1 MQLQRRATRMASSV
15 LALFFV
21 VAALSTRATLPA
33 AAQHGCDPG
42 NLIPNCDF
50 EQSSGDLPSGWAAQ
64 VLSGQVGFR
73 LVYGSASHSSYGQSS
88 LLLSSNDAYV
98 ATINTQVG
106 GVQPGTAYKASIGW
120 GAPAPPT
127 DSFGR
132 QLGIDPT
139 GGTDANSPNVVWG
152 PMHWGDARGLNYPP
166 PDVNVDVSA
175 VAQAPT
181 ITVFVKVDHNRAVPN
196 SMIFLDAV
204 SLFVDPV
211 QPPPTAIPPTAIPP
225 TATSLPK
232 PAARLAPAKPAI
244 PTATA
249 TPTATMTATVT
260 PTSTPTSTPTI
271 TPTPTATY
279 TPTAT
284 PTSTLP
290 PRPKATPGAATAAAT
305 AAADPI
311 GPATPVML
319 FGGLGA
325 LGCAGL
331 LGLVLVVS
339 KRR

>member
-1 MQLQRRATRMASSV
+1 MQLLRRATWMASTR

-21 VAALSTRATLPA
+21 VVALMTLTLPTA

-50 EQSSGDLPSGWAAQ
+50 EQFAGDLPEGWSAQ

-73 LVYGSASHSSYGQSS
+73 PVTGTASHSAYGGSS
-88 LLLSSNDAYV
+88 LLLASDGAYV
-98 ATINTQVG
+98 ATIFTQVG
-106 GVQPGTAYKASIGW
+106 GLQPGTAYKASIGW

-139 GGTDANSPNVVWG
+139 GGADANSPNVVWG
-152 PMHWGDARGLNYPP
+152 PTHWGDGRGLNWPP
-166 PDVNVDVSA
+166 PDVNIDVSA

-181 ITVFVKVDHNRAVPN
+181 ITLFVKVDHNRAVPN
-196 SMIFLDAV
+196 SQIYLDAV

-211 QPPPTAIPPTAIPP
+211 QPPPTAVPPTAIPP

-232 PAARLAPAKPAI
+232 PAVRLE
-244 PTATA
+244 PTKTAMPTFTA
-249 TPTATMTATVT
+249 TPTATMTATL
-260 PTSTPTSTPTI
+260 TSTPAPTSTPTI
-271 TPTPTATY
+271 TPTPTATH

-290 PRPKATPGAATAAAT
+290 PRPKATPGAAIAVTAAR
-305 AAADPI
+305 
-311 GPATPVML
+311 PVKSASPGML
-319 FGGLGA
+319 FGGVGA

-331 LGLVLVVS
+331 LGIALIVS

>member
-1 MQLQRRATRMASSV
+1 MQLLRRATWASTR

-21 VAALSTRATLPA
+21 VVGLMTLTLPTA

-50 EQSSGDLPSGWAAQ
+50 EQFAGDLPEGWSAQ

-73 LVYGSASHSSYGQSS
+73 PVTGTASHSAYGGSS
-88 LLLSSNDAYV
+88 LLLASDGAYV
-98 ATINTQVG
+98 ATIFTQVG
-106 GVQPGTAYKASIGW
+106 GLQPGTAYKASIGW

-139 GGTDANSPNVVWG
+139 GGTDANSPSVIWG
-152 PMHWGDARGLNYPP
+152 PMHWGDGRGLNWPP
-166 PDVNVDVSA
+166 PDVNIDVSA
-175 VAQAPT
+175 VAQSPT
-181 ITVFVKVDHNRAVPN
+181 ITMFVKVDHNRPVPN

-211 QPPPTAIPPTAIPP
+211 QPPPTTVPPTVPP
-225 TATSLPK
+225 TATPLPR
-232 PAARLAPAKPAI
+232 PMARVAAAKTPPPTAS
-244 PTATA
+244 PTQTATA
-249 TPTATMTATVT
+249 TPTITSTPSPTATPT
-260 PTSTPTSTPTI
+260 ITSTPTV
-271 TPTPTATY
+271 TY

-290 PRPKATPGAATAAAT
+290 PRPKATPGAATAAT
-305 AAADPI
+305 AAQ
-311 GPATPVML
+311 PAKSASPGML
-319 FGGLGA
+319 FGGVGA

-331 LGLVLVVS
+331 LGIALIVS

>member
-1 MQLQRRATRMASSV
+1 MASTL

-21 VAALSTRATLPA
+21 VVALTILTPHRA

-50 EQSSGDLPSGWAAQ
+50 EQFAGDLPAGWGAQ
-64 VLSGQVGFR
+64 VLSGEVGFR
-73 LVYGSASHSSYGQSS
+73 QVTGKASHSAYGNSS
-88 LLLSSNDAYV
+88 LLLASESAYV
-98 ATINTQVG
+98 ATIFTQIG
-106 GVQPGTAYKASIGW
+106 GLQPGTAYKASIGW

-132 QLGIDPT
+132 QLGIDPS
-139 GGTDANSPNVVWG
+139 GGTDANSPNVIWG
-152 PMHWGDARGLNYPP
+152 PLHWGDGRGLNWPP
-166 PDVNVDVSA
+166 PDVNIDVSA
-175 VAQAPT
+175 VAQSPT
-181 ITVFVKVDHNRAVPN
+181 ITMFVKVDHNQATTN

-211 QPPPTAIPPTAIPP
+211 QPPPTAVPPTSTP
-225 TATSLPK
+225 LPK
-232 PAARLAPAKPAI
+232 RVARVAPTKTPLPAASPTQ
-244 PTATA
+244 TATA
-249 TPTATMTATVT
+249 TPTITVT
-260 PTSTPTSTPTI
+260 PSPTATPTI

-290 PRPKATPGAATAAAT
+290 PRPKATPGAASVTAEDT
-305 AAADPI
+305 PVQ
-311 GPATPVML
+311 PTSPVML
-319 FGGLGA
+319 FSGLGA

-331 LGLVLVVS
+331 LGIALIVS

>member
-1 MQLQRRATRMASSV
+1 MASSV

-21 VAALSTRATLPA
+21 VVALSPPATLPA
-33 AAQHGCDPG
+33 MAQHGCDPG

-73 LVYGSASHSSYGQSS
+73 LVQGSASHSSYGQSS

-181 ITVFVKVDHNRAVPN
+181 ITVFVKVDHNRSVPN

-225 TATSLPK
+225 TATSPPK
-232 PAARLAPAKPAI
+232 PAPRLAPAKTAV
-244 PTATA
+244 PTVAA

-260 PTSTPTSTPTI
+260 PTPTPTSTPTI

-305 AAADPI
+305 AAADPK
-311 GPATPVML
+311 GPASPVIL
-319 FGGLGA
+319 IGGLGA

-331 LGLVLVVS
+331 LGIALVVS